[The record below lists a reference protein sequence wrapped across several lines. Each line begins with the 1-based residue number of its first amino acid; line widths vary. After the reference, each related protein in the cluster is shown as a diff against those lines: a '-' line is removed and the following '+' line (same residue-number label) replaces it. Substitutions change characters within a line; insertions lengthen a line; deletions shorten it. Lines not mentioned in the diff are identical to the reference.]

1 MMLMLVLTF
10 MLMLK
15 LMFKLMLIFVM
26 LFFVMLIFVKVRE
39 EMRAEHASK
48 DNLKKAVASMPATV
62 AQVLPFDQLHRPHS

>member
-1 MMLMLVLTF
+1 MLMLVLVLMLML

-15 LMFKLMLIFVM
+15 FMLI
-26 LFFVMLIFVKVRE
+26 FVMLIFVKVRE

-62 AQVLPFDQLHRPHS
+62 AQVLPFVF